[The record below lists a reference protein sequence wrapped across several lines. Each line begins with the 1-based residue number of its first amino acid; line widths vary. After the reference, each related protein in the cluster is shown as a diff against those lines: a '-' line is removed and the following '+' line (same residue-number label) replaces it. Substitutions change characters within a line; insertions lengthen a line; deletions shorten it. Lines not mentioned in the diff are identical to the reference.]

1 MYAACLFF
9 KMGGNFVRLVA
20 AARQAVDKAFILRR
34 GSPPQWIQT
43 RNAELWDYLLTNW
56 PVGRT
61 MGSSRYSWPRR
72 GLHQHNN
79 ELQHF
84 FKVFNGEAF
93 AVHYDN
99 CSVVDCAAV
108 KKAMV
113 RGVTQVLL
121 RAQPVPPNEGKWTK
135 IGPCLEFLSRE
146 TCCRASLPCATSPMA
161 RSGFGSSS
169 RTVSKSSRM
178 NPPGIRW
185 QASAWR
191 GPNARCALI
200 LPVLPGMRLIVSE
213 LSSESPRLEN
223 SGAASPPVVGCWLV
237 LQWESSLKKTNC
249 CTD

>member
-72 GLHQHNN
+72 GLHQYNN

-135 IGPCLEFLSRE
+135 IGPCLDFFVTGDMLSCFPALCDVAYGKIGLRQQQQDCQQVFSDE
-146 TCCRASLPCATSPMA
+146 PTWHQVAGKRLERTK
-161 RSGFGSSS
+161 
-169 RTVSKSSRM
+169 RTVCSDPSRF
-178 NPPGIRW
+178 
-185 QASAWR
+185 
-191 GPNARCALI
+191 ARH
-200 LPVLPGMRLIVSE
+200 
-213 LSSESPRLEN
+213 
-223 SGAASPPVVGCWLV
+223 AAYCF
-237 LQWESSLKKTNC
+237 
-249 CTD
+249 